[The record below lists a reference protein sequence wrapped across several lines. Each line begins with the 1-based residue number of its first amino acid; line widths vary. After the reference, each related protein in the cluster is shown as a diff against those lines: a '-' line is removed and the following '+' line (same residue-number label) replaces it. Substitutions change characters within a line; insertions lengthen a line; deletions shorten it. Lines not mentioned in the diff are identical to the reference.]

1 MKRHFKRPKS
11 NLAARKKQELWE
23 GRRGKPKPPP
33 PEAWHRWM
41 GGHDP
46 NRWHTKP
53 QDSRLLKQGKRECTA
68 ALAAER
74 AKHPGR
80 FAVRRRAHR

>member
-11 NLAARKKQELWE
+11 KLAARKKQELWE

-33 PEAWHRWM
+33 LEEWHPWM
-41 GGHDP
+41 GGQDP
-46 NRWHTKP
+46 NRWHAKP
-53 QDSRLLKQGKRECTA
+53 QDSRLMKQGKRLLTA

-74 AKHPGR
+74 AKRPGK
-80 FAVRRRAHR
+80 FAARRRAHR